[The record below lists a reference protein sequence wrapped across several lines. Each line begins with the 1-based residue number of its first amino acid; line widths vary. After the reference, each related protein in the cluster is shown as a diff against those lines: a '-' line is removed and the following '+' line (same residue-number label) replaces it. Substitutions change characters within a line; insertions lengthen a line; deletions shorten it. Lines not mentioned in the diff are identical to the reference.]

1 MTSHTFG
8 AFIDIES
15 SSDNREEHS
24 IPIVPQ
30 KAVPRSYHSVPDP
43 IELDNLEWGKKLNGP
58 STPGSVPAS
67 GYQTPRTTDL
77 EMSRPPSPTNE
88 ELGGVAAMQSFSN
101 PPMNRFRMLSVCL
114 MNFGNGLSDSA
125 PGALIPYIE
134 KYIPSLLSVQQRSD
148 LTLGIIKSAMPS
160 CLSFSL
166 PMQLVSSPPPFASM
180 LFEPVLVELELLW

>member
-15 SSDNREEHS
+15 SSDNREAHS

-101 PPMNRFRMLSVCL
+101 PPMNRLRMLSVCL

-134 KYIPSLLSVQQRSD
+134 RYVPSLLSV
-148 LTLGIIKSAMPS
+148 
-160 CLSFSL
+160 
-166 PMQLVSSPPPFASM
+166 
-180 LFEPVLVELELLW
+180 

>member
-8 AFIDIES
+8 AFIDIEP
-15 SSDNREEHS
+15 SSDNREEHT

-67 GYQTPRTTDL
+67 GYQTPQTTDL

-166 PMQLVSSPPPFASM
+166 PTLLVSSQPPFALM
-180 LFEPVLVELELLW
+180 LSEPVLVELELLW